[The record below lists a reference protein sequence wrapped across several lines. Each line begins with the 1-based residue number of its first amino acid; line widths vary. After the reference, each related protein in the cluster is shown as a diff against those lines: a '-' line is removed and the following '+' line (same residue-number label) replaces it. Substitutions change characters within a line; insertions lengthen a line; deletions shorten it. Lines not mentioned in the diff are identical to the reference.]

1 MGKSFVSF
9 FWLTVYICLIAFANV
24 RKRSCQ
30 QYSYD
35 ILSENCRLGIYCIH
49 IISFLLL
56 KTQYKSCTITEN
68 ILSTK
73 WFDLTRSNT
82 ARLFC
87 GVCDG
92 QIAPASSRTAFP
104 FSNLSVGLWTLSQQ
118 WCHHSLVSNF
128 ANYWPV
134 FNFSPPDTHYMA
146 WHRLLA
152 MHVGLGPQLLRGRH
166 FSAGISEGRRIV
178 GRTPQLHTRAFQ
190 FAIRIDS
197 IRYANRFESIRLVKK
212 IGISI
217 H

>member
-1 MGKSFVSF
+1 MKELRKSVKYWRRCGQEFRVVFLTHGVYMPNRLCERQKTQLSAVFLRYFKRKLPAWHILHTYNF
-9 FWLTVYICLIAFANV
+9 FF
-24 RKRSCQ
+24 
-30 QYSYD
+30 
-35 ILSENCRLGIYCIH
+35 
-49 IISFLLL
+49 LL
-56 KTQYKSCTITEN
+56 KTQYKSCTIIEN

-152 MHVGLGPQLLRGRH
+152 MHVGLPAASSWKTFFSWH
-166 FSAGISEGRRIV
+166 FRRS
-178 GRTPQLHTRAFQ
+178 TH
-190 FAIRIDS
+190 
-197 IRYANRFESIRLVKK
+197 RLQNTAATY
-212 IGISI
+212 
-217 H
+217 

>member
-1 MGKSFVSF
+1 MWARVSFRF

-35 ILSENCRLGIYCIH
+35 ILSENCRLRIYCIH

-56 KTQYKSCTITEN
+56 KTQYKSCTIIEN

-178 GRTPQLHTRAFQ
+178 NRTEHRSYILEH
-190 FAIRIDS
+190 S
-197 IRYANRFESIRLVKK
+197 NSRFESIRFVMR
-212 IGISI
+212 IDSNRFV
-217 H
+217 

>member
-1 MGKSFVSF
+1 MWARVSFRF

-35 ILSENCRLGIYCIH
+35 ILSENCRLRIYCIH

-56 KTQYKSCTITEN
+56 KTQYKSCTIIEN

-104 FSNLSVGLWTLSQQ
+104 FSSLSVGLWTLSQQ

-178 GRTPQLHTRAFQ
+178 NRTEHRSYILEH
-190 FAIRIDS
+190 S
-197 IRYANRFESIRLVKK
+197 NSRFESIRFVMR
-212 IGISI
+212 IDSNRFV
-217 H
+217 